1 MREEAVV
8 PVSEDIID
16 DIMSSDNDSD
26 DHLDHDENEQNISDD
41 HQPGQ
46 LLAFPLDILDLKSS
60 RKNALLRLRC
70 RVEDAILGGYI
81 YGKNKNKLLSVKSI
95 TEDLTGISLWG
106 VPLLPIKG
114 NENTNTDIVLMNFLK
129 AKDYGVYDS
138 FKMLRKTLRWR
149 REFRVNEIVDEKFSP
164 ELENLW
170 YTDNG
175 KDKEGRILC
184 YNVFRNIKNKEL
196 EEEIWGRHNHHHECL
211 RWRVHII
218 EKAIQQLEFKQG
230 AVNSVLMITDLGN
243 SPGNSWREVRWIN
256 RKMMSLVHDL
266 YPGLIYKNILINVPI
281 WFSTVHALNLR
292 MITQRSKN
300 TFIFVKPSKVTET
313 LLKYISPENLL
324 AEYGGLKKEKDVEF
338 STDDKVLEISI
349 KPCSVGFIKMP
360 VKEVEVTITW
370 DLIVVGNEVTYKEE
384 FIPDDD
390 CSYRVLLQEDK
401 KMVESVRNS
410 FHIREEGKIVITIDN
425 PTYKKKTAFYR
436 YKTKPSVPMYM
447 YLK

>member
-8 PVSEDIID
+8 PVAEDIID
-16 DIMSSDNDSD
+16 DTMSSDNDAELD
-26 DHLDHDENEQNISDD
+26 DNLDHDDNEHTVD
-41 HQPGQ
+41 QPGQ
-46 LLAFPLDILDLKSS
+46 LVSSLDIKSS
-60 RKNALLRLRC
+60 RKNALLSLRC

-81 YGKNKNKLLSVKSI
+81 YGKNKNKLLSVKTI

-106 VPLLPIKG
+106 VPLLPSKD
-114 NENTNTDIVLMNFLK
+114 NARTDIVLMNFLR
-129 AKDYGVYDS
+129 AKDYGVYDA
-138 FKMLRKTLRWR
+138 FKMIRKTLRWR
-149 REFRVNEIVDEKFSP
+149 REFRVFEILDQEKFSP
-164 ELENLW
+164 DLENMW
-170 YTDNG
+170 YIDNG
-175 KDKEGRILC
+175 KDKEGRLLC

-196 EEEIWGRHNHHHECL
+196 EEEIWARDNHNYECL
-211 RWRVHII
+211 RWRVHIM
-218 EKAIQQLEFKQG
+218 EKSTQQLEFKQG
-230 AVNSVLMITDLGN
+230 GVNSVLMITDLGN
-243 SPGNSWREVRWIN
+243 SPGNAWKEVRWIN
-256 RKMMSLVHDL
+256 RKMMNLVHDH
-266 YPGLIYKNILINVPI
+266 YPGIIYKNIFINVPV
-281 WFSTVHALNLR
+281 WFATVHALNLR

-300 TFIFVKPSKVTET
+300 AFIFVKPSKVKET

-324 AEYGGLKKEKDVEF
+324 AEYGGLKRENNVEF

-349 KPCSVGFIKMP
+349 KPCSFGLIKMP

-370 DLIVVGNEVTYKEE
+370 DLTVMGNEVIYKEE

-390 CSYRVLLQEDK
+390 CSYRVLVQEDK

>member
-8 PVSEDIID
+8 PVAEDIID
-16 DIMSSDNDSD
+16 DTMSSDNDAELD
-26 DHLDHDENEQNISDD
+26 DNLDHDDNEHTVD
-41 HQPGQ
+41 QPGQ
-46 LLAFPLDILDLKSS
+46 LVSSLDIKSS
-60 RKNALLRLRC
+60 RRNALLRLRC

-81 YGKNKNKLLSVKSI
+81 YGKNKNKLLSVKTI

-106 VPLLPIKG
+106 VPLLPSKD
-114 NENTNTDIVLMNFLK
+114 NARTDIVLMNFLR
-129 AKDYGVYDS
+129 AKDYGVYDA
-138 FKMLRKTLRWR
+138 FKMIRKTLRWR
-149 REFRVNEIVDEKFSP
+149 REFRVFEILDQEKFSP
-164 ELENLW
+164 DLENMW
-170 YTDNG
+170 YIDNG
-175 KDKEGRILC
+175 KDKEGRLLC

-196 EEEIWGRHNHHHECL
+196 EEEIWGRHNHNYECL
-211 RWRVHII
+211 RWRVHIM
-218 EKAIQQLEFKQG
+218 EKSTQQLEFKQG
-230 AVNSVLMITDLGN
+230 GVNSVLMIIDLGN
-243 SPGNSWREVRWIN
+243 SPGNAWKEVRWIN
-256 RKMMSLVHDL
+256 RKMMNLVHDH
-266 YPGLIYKNILINVPI
+266 YPGIIYKNIFINVPV
-281 WFSTVHALNLR
+281 WFATVHALNLR

-300 TFIFVKPSKVTET
+300 AFIFVKPSKVTET

-324 AEYGGLKKEKDVEF
+324 AEYGGLKRENNVEF

-349 KPCSVGFIKMP
+349 KPCSFGLIKMP

-370 DLIVVGNEVTYKEE
+370 DLTVVGNEVIYKEE

-390 CSYRVLLQEDK
+390 CSYRVLVQEDK

>member
-360 VKEVEVTITW
+360 VKEVA
-370 DLIVVGNEVTYKEE
+370 
-384 FIPDDD
+384 FAPM
-390 CSYRVLLQEDK
+390 R
-401 KMVESVRNS
+401 S
-410 FHIREEGKIVITIDN
+410 FHYVIPFHFKCMSSRGRWIQLNLIMEHGKHI
-425 PTYKKKTAFYR
+425 YQ
-436 YKTKPSVPMYM
+436 
-447 YLK
+447 